1 MAYENRIIG
10 TGTEHPEQLLAN
22 PNNWR
27 IHPKSQ
33 QDAVESSLDG
43 VGWVQHIIVNQRTG
57 HVVDGHMRASVAIS
71 RNEQEVPVV
80 YVDLTDEEERQILA
94 TYDPIAAM
102 AVTDKDAIVELIA
115 SIDVPQNLAE
125 MLEDLTHDWKGDWE
139 DTENTNADGMN
150 QSESLIKIFVEHEAY
165 EIVMDEVKELVNRY
179 SSARA
184 E

>member
-1 MAYENRIIG
+1 
-10 TGTEHPEQLLAN
+10 
-22 PNNWR
+22 
-27 IHPKSQ
+27 
-33 QDAVESSLDG
+33 
-43 VGWVQHIIVNQRTG
+43 
-57 HVVDGHMRASVAIS
+57 
-71 RNEQEVPVV
+71 
-80 YVDLTDEEERQILA
+80 
-94 TYDPIAAM
+94 
-102 AVTDKDAIVELIA
+102 
-115 SIDVPQNLAE
+115 